1 MRTFLRLRQVLVC
14 LLLALS
20 LAYLPVSFAAVQLFA
35 PLSACQI
42 PLLPAFGGVSFGY
55 VLYALLLLGAVV
67 LMLCSLGEK
76 NSVKVRFWLLPLG
89 FLVLDIVGQVFC
101 YQSLSFADMTLDE
114 MQAYYYFNGI
124 SPTPAWYFLVSIA
137 MDVLL
142 AVLLVTP
149 SIAARIRQS
158 KRAREQSDAT
168 PEGVLAVD
176 SLDVLLAES
185 ERAALEEEHNPSG
198 QSE

>member
-55 VLYALLLLGAVV
+55 VLYALLLLLSVV
-67 LMLCSLGEK
+67 LMLCSLWEK
-76 NSVKVRFWLLPLG
+76 RAFQVRFWLLPLA
-89 FLVLDIVGQVFC
+89 FLALDIVGQVFC
-101 YQSLSFADMTLDE
+101 YQSLSFADMTLEE

-124 SPTPAWYFLVSIA
+124 TPTPAWYFLVSIA
-137 MDVLL
+137 LDLLL
-142 AVLLVTP
+142 AGLLVAP
-149 SIAARIRQS
+149 SIASRVG
-158 KRAREQSDAT
+158 RARQGGEKTSAVQ
-168 PEGVLAVD
+168 EGVLAVD

-185 ERAALEEEHNPSG
+185 ERDALEKEHNERG
-198 QSE
+198 ENG